1 MRNITCILL
10 AVGIGL
16 LVLASTAGAQ
26 DEQWLQYHSEREAQR
41 IVGSMG
47 TLYRGVSTYKPSDVN
62 TYKPA
67 DVKLPQ
73 FKTSQQFFAEWWT
86 PMIKSNWLWIA
97 LDRSSEHGKWDLL
110 YIDSNGDGHLDDED
124 AVTAYRT
131 DTYYT
136 YFGPVKIVFE
146 GEDGPISY
154 HLNFRFYDYNEQNR
168 RLYIYSGGWYE
179 GEVTVAGEK
188 KYCVLIDYNV
198 NGVFNDK
205 SLQARDCDRIRI
217 GKKGDQNTGFVG
229 NYIEVDNVLYRTEI
243 ARDGAFVKFSSADD
257 VKFGNVRVPAAI
269 TEFAAGGENGL
280 FTREVKEGVAK
291 LPAGKY
297 RIDHWQIDR
306 KDEKGKSWTMRGSS
320 FGQRGDFEVTEAAET
335 DLEIGEPV
343 TANLQVQL
351 NGTNY
356 EFSKSVRGT
365 LGEYVS
371 LTSGGSDTRNS
382 WKMKATNKDGTFAK
396 TYPMPDQ

>member
-1 MRNITCILL
+1 MENRTCILL
-10 AVGIGL
+10 AVGITL
-16 LVLASTAGAQ
+16 LVLTLTAGAQ
-26 DEQWLQYHSEREAQR
+26 DEQWLQYHSEREAQQIIGGMSSSR
-41 IVGSMG
+41 TVIPD
-47 TLYRGVSTYKPSDVN
+47 KPQ
-62 TYKPA
+62 
-67 DVKLPQ
+67 DVKLPE
-73 FKTSQQFFAEWWT
+73 FKTKQQFFIEWPT
-86 PMIKSNWLWIA
+86 PMVKSGRLWIA
-97 LDRSSEHGKWDLL
+97 LDRTSEQGKWDRLF
-110 YIDSNGDGHLDDED
+110 IDSNGNGHLDDED

-131 DTYYT
+131 DSYYT

-154 HLNFRFYDYNEQNR
+154 HLNFRFYDYNELNR

-198 NGVFNDK
+198 NGAFDDK
-205 SLQARDCDRIRI
+205 SLQARDSDRIRI
-217 GKKGDQNTGFVG
+217 GKKDDQNTGFVG

-243 ARDGAFVKFSSADD
+243 ARDGAFVKLSSADD
-257 VKFGNVRVPAAI
+257 VKFGNIRVPAAI

-280 FTREVKEGVAK
+280 FTRELKEGVAR

-320 FGQRGDFEVTEAAET
+320 FSERGDFEITEEAET
-335 DLEIGEPV
+335 ALEIGEPV
-343 TANLQVQL
+343 AANLQVGL
-351 NGTNY
+351 NGENY
-356 EFSKSVRGT
+356 EFSKSVRGL

-371 LTSGGSDTRNS
+371 LTSSGSDTSNL
-382 WKMKATNKDGTFAK
+382 WKMAAKNKDGTFAK

>member
-1 MRNITCILL
+1 ML
-10 AVGIGL
+10 AAGISL
-16 LVLASTAGAQ
+16 LVLTLTAGAQ
-26 DEQWLQYHSEREAQR
+26 DEQWLQYHSEREAYR
-41 IVGSMG
+41 IIGGSSSRQ
-47 TLYRGVSTYKPSDVN
+47 TVTSNKPDG
-62 TYKPA
+62 
-67 DVKLPQ
+67 VKLPE
-73 FKTSQQFFAEWWT
+73 FKTKQQFFIDWAT
-86 PMIKSNWLWIA
+86 PMVKSGRLWIA
-97 LDRSSEHGKWDLL
+97 LDRTSENEKWDRL
-110 YIDSNGDGHLDDED
+110 YIDSNGNGHLDDED

-154 HLNFRFYDYNEQNR
+154 HLNFRFYDYNELNR

-198 NGVFNDK
+198 NGAFDDK
-205 SLQARDCDRIRI
+205 SLQAGNSDRIRI

-229 NYIEVDNVLYRTEI
+229 NYIEIDDVLYRTEI
-243 ARDGAFVKFSSADD
+243 ARDGAFVKLSSADD
-257 VKFGNVRVPAAI
+257 VKFGKIRVPAAI

-280 FTREVKEGVAK
+280 FTLETENGVAR
-291 LPAGKY
+291 LPAGEY
-297 RIDHWQIDR
+297 RVDHWEIDR
-306 KDEKGKSWTMRGSS
+306 KDEKGKSWTMQGSS
-320 FGQRGDFEVTEAAET
+320 FGERGNFEITEEAET
-335 DLEIGEPV
+335 ALEIGEPV
-343 TANLQVQL
+343 TASLQANL

-356 EFSKSVRGT
+356 EFEKSIRGS

-371 LTSGGSDTRNS
+371 LTSGGSDVRNL
-382 WKMKATNKDGTFAK
+382 WKLTAKNTDGSFGK

>member
-1 MRNITCILL
+1 MVNRIYILL
-10 AVGIGL
+10 AVGINL
-16 LVLASTAGAQ
+16 LVLTTSAGAQ
-26 DEQWLQYHSEREAQR
+26 DEQWLQYHSEREAQQIIGGMSSSR
-41 IVGSMG
+41 TVIPD
-47 TLYRGVSTYKPSDVN
+47 KPQ
-62 TYKPA
+62 
-67 DVKLPQ
+67 DVKLPE
-73 FKTSQQFFAEWWT
+73 FKTKQQFFIEWPT
-86 PMIKSNWLWIA
+86 PMVKSGRLWIA
-97 LDRSSEHGKWDLL
+97 LDRTSEQGKWDRLF
-110 YIDSNGDGHLDDED
+110 IDSNGNGHLDDED

-131 DTYYT
+131 EQYYT

-198 NGVFNDK
+198 NGAFDDK
-205 SLQARDCDRIRI
+205 SLQARDSDRIRI

-229 NYIEVDNVLYRTEI
+229 NYIEVDDVLYRTEI
-243 ARDGAFVKFSSADD
+243 ARDGAFVKISSAND
-257 VKFGNVRVPAAI
+257 VKFGNIRVPAAI

-280 FTREVKEGVAK
+280 FTREVKEGLAR
-291 LPAGKY
+291 LPVGTY
-297 RIDHWQIDR
+297 RIDHWEIDR

-320 FGQRGDFEVTEAAET
+320 FGERGNLEITEEVET
-335 DLEIGEPV
+335 ALEIGEPV

-351 NGTNY
+351 NGENY
-356 EFSKSVRGT
+356 EFSKSLQGAM
-365 LGEYVS
+365 GEYVS
-371 LTSGGSDTRNS
+371 LTSGGQDVSNL
-382 WKMKATNKDGTFAK
+382 WKMKASNKDGTFAK